1 MDTPGLGRSNP
12 LGLAFADTLPLILC
26 HKGQDLE
33 HEIRDEGP
41 HEVLAVAG
49 IQQGHVHNADVNTEV
64 YG

>member
-49 IQQGHVHNADVNTEV
+49 I
-64 YG
+64 